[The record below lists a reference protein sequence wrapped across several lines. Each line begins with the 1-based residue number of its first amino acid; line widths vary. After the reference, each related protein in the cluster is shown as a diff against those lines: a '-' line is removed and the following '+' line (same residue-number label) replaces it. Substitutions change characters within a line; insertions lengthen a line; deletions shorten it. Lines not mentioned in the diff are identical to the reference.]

1 MPPRCGRPRPPRAR
15 TCAAR
20 TPRGRRR
27 SRAPWRTR
35 ARPRWRTSAAPS
47 RNPPGNRP
55 FLPPDMQGSSGCGRG
70 LRPDVIQGA
79 PGMARLR
86 LTPQKAE
93 FFDLYAQASSNAVE
107 IARLLVDLLDRF
119 PDDGAGLIA
128 QIKEREH
135 EGDRLTHE
143 VVNLLNRTFV
153 TPFDRDDM
161 YRLASALDDI
171 CDHIDEA
178 TGNILGYGVTAIR
191 ENAHQQAAVIERAA
205 TKLRDAVLKLEGFK
219 DSKRELIELREL
231 EDEGDRLNREGI
243 AELFASS
250 DDAISII
257 RWKDIHEQLEEAV
270 DACEN
275 AADVL
280 EAILVKN
287 R

>member
-1 MPPRCGRPRPPRAR
+1 
-15 TCAAR
+15 
-20 TPRGRRR
+20 
-27 SRAPWRTR
+27 
-35 ARPRWRTSAAPS
+35 
-47 RNPPGNRP
+47 
-55 FLPPDMQGSSGCGRG
+55 
-70 LRPDVIQGA
+70 
-79 PGMARLR
+79 MARLN
-86 LTPQKAE
+86 LVPQRRE
-93 FFDLYAQASSNAVE
+93 FYDLYNRAAANNVA
-107 IARLLVDLLDRF
+107 IARLLVRLLERF
-119 PDDGAGLIA
+119 PNDRDTLARD
-128 QIKEREH
+128 IKEAEH

-143 VVNLLNRTFV
+143 VVDLLNRTFV

-178 TGNILGYGVTAIR
+178 TGNILGYGVTQIR
-191 ENAHQQAAVIERAA
+191 PNARQQATVIERAA
-205 TKLRDAVLKLEGFK
+205 TKLQEAVAKLEGFK
-219 DSKRELIELREL
+219 DSQRELIELREL

-243 AELFASS
+243 AELFASGA
-250 DDAISII
+250 DAVSII